1 MARMHWSYA
10 DLWQCPAEHLAAL
23 VAVLN
28 EENDANSR

>member
-10 DLWQCPAEHLAAL
+10 DLLQCPRRHYEAL